1 MKCQEILMKLEES
14 QEKVRK
20 SYQLYQ
26 SILWRSIVE
35 LYQCQISFIAFEM
48 QACNLECEHA
58 ICNLNM
64 SIKTADLEDLL
75 SNKNQFKSTEI
86 VIKCDV

>member
-1 MKCQEILMKLEES
+1 MS
-14 QEKVRK
+14 NF
-20 SYQLYQ
+20 
-26 SILWRSIVE
+26 
-35 LYQCQISFIAFEM
+35 FIAFDM
-48 QACNLECEHA
+48 QTCNLECEYS
-58 ICNLNM
+58 ICNSNM

>member
-1 MKCQEILMKLEES
+1 M
-14 QEKVRK
+14 
-20 SYQLYQ
+20 
-26 SILWRSIVE
+26 WRSIVE

-48 QACNLECEHA
+48 QTCNLECEHA
-58 ICNLNM
+58 ICNSKM

>member
-1 MKCQEILMKLEES
+1 
-14 QEKVRK
+14 
-20 SYQLYQ
+20 
-26 SILWRSIVE
+26 
-35 LYQCQISFIAFEM
+35 M
-48 QACNLECEHA
+48 QTCNLECEHA
-58 ICNLNM
+58 ICNSKM